1 MDISNRK
8 EVLICK
14 EDVEALKKTLKKGDV
29 LRVERVF
36 EEEEIHKRLQIPR
49 MIETVVV
56 RKYPHLVE
64 VVSNGPALPRQTI
77 TYTEILMGMIE
88 EIKRSIK

>member
-1 MDISNRK
+1 MDIGNRQ
-8 EVLICK
+8 EVLICT
-14 EDVEALKKTLKKGDV
+14 EDVEALRKTLKKGDV

-56 RKYPHLVE
+56 KKYPHLVE

-77 TYTEILMGMIE
+77 TYAEILMGMIK